1 MTSQERKTYTIL
13 NYGCQMNE
21 SDAEEYA
28 GILEEAGYV
37 VSDQPLSLT
46 DVVIINTCCVRESAE
61 MKIWG
66 KIGEFKR
73 YKRERPDMILVVAGC
88 MAQKDQEAGQKRA
101 PFADIFLGPSKAKEF
116 KTFLQGHES
125 VDPFVFTPADG
136 ARPDTIKRGKKV
148 SAWLP
153 IMYGCNKW
161 CTYCIVPAVRGPERS
176 RNLSEVLAEAK
187 ELAEAGYK
195 EITLL
200 GQNVNSYGLDL
211 KNEEETFANLLE
223 AIAQVPGI
231 ERLRFMTSHPRDL
244 DLPTM
249 DVMAKYK
256 NICNHLHLP
265 VQSGSDEILKR
276 MNRGYTTDQY
286 RNLVAELRKR
296 IPEIVLSTDL
306 IVGFPGETEEQ
317 FMETLQFAEEIIFD
331 QIYTFIYSRRSG
343 TRAAEFEDQ
352 IPEELKKERH
362 YRLSEAQDKIG
373 LARMKLWENKVTQV
387 LVEGPTKND
396 DQVLCG
402 RNEEN
407 KLILWPKED
416 GGQVGELIDVR
427 VDKAQTFI
435 LKGRALI

>member
-1 MTSQERKTYTIL
+1 
-13 NYGCQMNE
+13 
-21 SDAEEYA
+21 
-28 GILEEAGYV
+28 
-37 VSDQPLSLT
+37 
-46 DVVIINTCCVRESAE
+46 
-61 MKIWG
+61 
-66 KIGEFKR
+66 
-73 YKRERPDMILVVAGC
+73 
-88 MAQKDQEAGQKRA
+88 
-101 PFADIFLGPSKAKEF
+101 
-116 KTFLQGHES
+116 
-125 VDPFVFTPADG
+125 
-136 ARPDTIKRGKKV
+136 
-148 SAWLP
+148 
-153 IMYGCNKW
+153 
-161 CTYCIVPAVRGPERS
+161 
-176 RNLSEVLAEAK
+176 
-187 ELAEAGYK
+187 
-195 EITLL
+195 
-200 GQNVNSYGLDL
+200 
-211 KNEEETFANLLE
+211 
-223 AIAQVPGI
+223 
-231 ERLRFMTSHPRDL
+231 
-244 DLPTM
+244 M

-286 RNLVAELRKR
+286 RHLVAELRKR

-317 FMETLQFAEEIIFD
+317 FMETLRFAEEMVFD

-373 LARMKLWENKVTQV
+373 LAQMKLWENKVTQV
-387 LVEGPTKND
+387 LVDGPTKND

-402 RNEEN
+402 RNAEN

-416 GGQVGELIDVR
+416 GGQVGDLIDVR